1 MAYKSVYGEHY
12 LKSTPSIVHN
22 IHKACV
28 CWFIQA
34 MWYGIF
40 SFFWGGFF
48 RFPNLLRLIPL
59 IFLLSACSPMMYQP
73 GKKIQIAQI
82 KNNKFY
88 TEDGVVLPV
97 KKWLP
102 EKNIHAVI
110 IALHGFNDYRQFFQ
124 LPGRFFKQHNIACY
138 AYDQRGF
145 GESLNP
151 GFWPGL
157 NAFSD
162 DLATFIHLIK
172 QQHPDVPVYLL
183 GHSMGGA
190 IIIVT
195 MTQKFAPSVNGVI
208 LAAPAVW
215 GRMTMPWYQTALLWT
230 LSYTL
235 PWMTLTGEGLDIMPS
250 DNIEMLKGQ
259 GRDPLVIKETRV
271 ETIYGLVNL
280 MDAALSSAE
289 KIDNKSLLLYGEKD
303 QVIPKKPTYQFL
315 RNFHRTAQ
323 NRKTIAFYPNGYH
336 MLLRDLQAEIAWKD
350 ILAWITAKSTPL
362 PSGAEARAEQIL
374 FHSSNH

>member
-1 MAYKSVYGEHY
+1 
-12 LKSTPSIVHN
+12 
-22 IHKACV
+22 
-28 CWFIQA
+28 
-34 MWYGIF
+34 
-40 SFFWGGFF
+40 
-48 RFPNLLRLIPL
+48 
-59 IFLLSACSPMMYQP
+59 MMYQP
-73 GKKIQIAQI
+73 GEKIQIAQI
-82 KNNKFY
+82 KNDQFY
-88 TEDGVVLPV
+88 TEDGVILPM

-102 EKNIHAVI
+102 EKNIRAVI
-110 IALHGFNDYRQFFQ
+110 IALHGFNDYSQFFQ
-124 LPGRFFKQHNIACY
+124 SPGRFFKQHNIASY

-145 GESLNP
+145 GESPNR

-162 DLATFIHLIK
+162 DLATFVHLIK

-235 PWMTLTGEGLDIMPS
+235 PWMTLTGEGLDIVPS
-250 DNIEMLKGQ
+250 DNIEMLKVQ

-280 MDAALSSAE
+280 MDKALNSAE
-289 KIDNKSLLLYGEKD
+289 KLKNESILMYGEKD
-303 QVIPKKPTYQFL
+303 QVIPKKSTYQFL
-315 RNFHRTAQ
+315 RNFHKTTQ

-350 ILAWITAKSTPL
+350 ILAWITTENASL
-362 PSGAEARAEQIL
+362 PSGAVARAKEVLYPAQK
-374 FHSSNH
+374 N

>member
-1 MAYKSVYGEHY
+1 
-12 LKSTPSIVHN
+12 
-22 IHKACV
+22 
-28 CWFIQA
+28 
-34 MWYGIF
+34 
-40 SFFWGGFF
+40 
-48 RFPNLLRLIPL
+48 
-59 IFLLSACSPMMYQP
+59 MMYQP
-73 GKKIQIAQI
+73 GEKIQISQI
-82 KNNKFY
+82 KKDQFY
-88 TEDGVVLPV
+88 TEDGVILPM

-102 EKNIHAVI
+102 EKNIRAVI
-110 IALHGFNDYRQFFQ
+110 IALHGFNDYSQFFQ
-124 LPGRFFKQHNIACY
+124 LPGAFFKQHNIACY

-145 GESLNP
+145 GESPNR

-235 PWMTLTGEGLDIMPS
+235 PWMTLTGEGLGIVPS
-250 DNIEMLKGQ
+250 DNIEMLKAQ

-280 MDAALSSAE
+280 MDKALNGAE
-289 KIDNKSLLLYGEKD
+289 KLKNESILMYGEKD
-303 QVIPKKPTYQFL
+303 QIIPKKPTYRFL
-315 RNFHRTAQ
+315 RDFYKTAQ
-323 NRKTIAFYPNGYH
+323 SRKTIAFYPNGYH
-336 MLLRDLQAEIAWKD
+336 MLLRDLQAKTAWRD

-362 PSGAEARAEQIL
+362 PSGAAARAKEVL
-374 FHSSNH
+374 YPSPNN

>member
-1 MAYKSVYGEHY
+1 MRYG
-12 LKSTPSIVHN
+12 PFGFF
-22 IHKACV
+22 
-28 CWFIQA
+28 CW
-34 MWYGIF
+34 
-40 SFFWGGFF
+40 SFF
-48 RFPNLLRLIPL
+48 RSPNLLRVIPL

-73 GKKIQIAQI
+73 GEKIQIAQI
-82 KNNKFY
+82 KKDQFY
-88 TEDGVVLPV
+88 TEDGVILPM

-102 EKNIHAVI
+102 EKNIRAVI
-110 IALHGFNDYRQFFQ
+110 IALHGFNDYSQFFQ
-124 LPGRFFKQHNIACY
+124 LPGGFFKQHNIACY

-145 GESLNP
+145 GESPNR

-235 PWMTLTGEGLDIMPS
+235 PWMTLTGEGLGIVPS
-250 DNIEMLKGQ
+250 DNIEMLKAQ

-280 MDAALSSAE
+280 MDKALNGAE
-289 KIDNKSLLLYGEKD
+289 NLKNESILMYGEKD
-303 QVIPKKPTYQFL
+303 QIIPKKPTYRFL
-315 RNFHRTAQ
+315 RDFYKAAQ
-323 NRKTIAFYPNGYH
+323 GRKTIAFYPNGYH
-336 MLLRDLQAEIAWKD
+336 MLLRDLHAELAWKD
-350 ILAWITAKSTPL
+350 ILAWITIKSAPL
-362 PSGAEARAEQIL
+362 PSGAAARAKEVL
-374 FHSSNH
+374 YPSPNN